1 MIKLRREM
9 SNIEKTEEI
18 KCKKQ
23 AKKKIW
29 IHLRSYR
36 RMRVKVPR
44 EDEELEKEMTQML
57 RGAHEDDL
65 EEEDCDRWWHAK
77 CTSTVAGLTKTQLQ
91 NDEFHFFSVLC
102 IPSQ

>member
-1 MIKLRREM
+1 M

-23 AKKKIW
+23 AKKIW
-29 IHLRSYR
+29 ICLRSYR

-57 RGAHEDDL
+57 RGADEDDL
-65 EEEDCDRWWHAK
+65 EEED
-77 CTSTVAGLTKTQLQ
+77 
-91 NDEFHFFSVLC
+91 F
-102 IPSQ
+102 I